1 MHPPDFSL
9 QTSRGMPALA
19 LELTLGVAL
28 SLVSGTFVSAHAA
41 SGAKA
46 EDAAPPRNTA
56 TAASGAT
63 AASATHAP
71 PTTAPKPNA
80 MNASTPTLAKGS
92 FDVTLAQAPA
102 AEGTEA
108 AKLGRMSIRKQFHGD
123 LEGSSLGEMLAVR
136 TALPGSAGYVAM
148 ERVEGRLAGRT
159 GSFVLMHMGEM
170 NRGQQRLTV
179 QVVPD
184 SGTGELTGISG
195 TLNIE
200 IKDGHHFYEL
210 SYQLPASQ

>member
-9 QTSRGMPALA
+9 QTSREIRSLA
-19 LELTLGVAL
+19 LEFALGLAL
-28 SLVSGTFVSAHAA
+28 SLASGTFVSAHAA

-46 EDAAPPRNTA
+46 ENAAHPGNTA
-56 TAASGAT
+56 TAASAS
-63 AASATHAP
+63 SATHAP
-71 PTTAPKPNA
+71 SATAPKPTA

>member
-1 MHPPDFSL
+1 
-9 QTSRGMPALA
+9 
-19 LELTLGVAL
+19 
-28 SLVSGTFVSAHAA
+28 
-41 SGAKA
+41 
-46 EDAAPPRNTA
+46 
-56 TAASGAT
+56 
-63 AASATHAP
+63 
-71 PTTAPKPNA
+71 
-80 MNASTPTLAKGS
+80 MNASTPTPTLVPTLAKGS
-92 FDVTLAQAPA
+92 FDVTLAQAPV

-184 SGTGELTGISG
+184 SGTGDLTGISG
-195 TLNIE
+195 TLSIE

-210 SYQLPASQ
+210 SYQLPAQP